1 MGGGGDFHVCDALRR
16 SLVMSPRGLFAPC
29 IEFTNESSSFENI
42 AADKRTWFKRCKQCN
57 KVTPCF
63 YNDVREIGI
72 LWRKK
77 WLVFAHFPAIIRQMI
92 KYGNFF

>member
-1 MGGGGDFHVCDALRR
+1 MT
-16 SLVMSPRGLFAPC
+16 PRGLFSPC
-29 IEFTNESSSFENI
+29 IEFTGESDAFEKVF
-42 AADKRTWFKRCKQCN
+42 AQKKAWFERCKKCN
-57 KVTPCF
+57 TRTPCF

-77 WLVFAHFPAIIRQMI
+77 WRAFFNFPSIVKQMI